1 MSQRSSQASQII
13 ATNTLIITNVN
24 QATFLP
30 ENLEKLKGQLEQYG
44 TIYKFVPTKSFNRTF
59 VTFYKTTD
67 AKNAKDHFD
76 KSMFLEKTIRVY
88 FGQHIS
94 IYETDN
100 ARHLNVPELEKNLLI
115 SPPGSPPVGWIQSR
129 EDHPNS
135 ITLSDDLVHA
145 FAKFY
150 PDPNNN
156 IDDIASGNDDFEEF
170 TLDDKI
176 EPEDGDIQTRS
187 PILTVIPSD
196 VDVDYNTNHESNP
209 DVPLILIQNWDDSPP
224 PSTKTKKP
232 NLQVYNNG
240 KAQLR
245 PNVSIHSLTPTP
257 RPPLFST
264 HI

>member
-1 MSQRSSQASQII
+1 SQII

-24 QATFLP
+24 QATFLT
-30 ENLEKLKGQLEQYG
+30 ENLEKLKSQLEQYG
-44 TIYKFVPTKSFNRTF
+44 TIYKFVPTKSFNRIF

-67 AKNAKDHFD
+67 AKNAKEQFD
-76 KSMFLEKTIRVY
+76 KSMFLEKTI
-88 FGQHIS
+88 Q
-94 IYETDN
+94 
-100 ARHLNVPELEKNLLI
+100 
-115 SPPGSPPVGWIQSR
+115 
-129 EDHPNS
+129 DHPNS

-176 EPEDGDIQTRS
+176 EPEDGDIQTRA

-196 VDVDYNTNHESNP
+196 GDVDFNTNHESNP

-257 RPPLFST
+257 RPPFLST